1 MRRSA
6 FAVAAL
12 ASALAACTVG
22 PDYTAPDTRVHADL
36 GAAAKD
42 GVRAGPAVAQWW
54 TTFKDPVLDGL
65 VARAVRGN
73 PDLRAAEARVR
84 EARARSGAA
93 GAERFPTV
101 DANGNASRVRTSD
114 NIGDVPGGTA
124 NLFQAGFD
132 AVWEL
137 DIFGGVRRG
146 LEAAEAEEQATI
158 EDRRD
163 VLVTLLAEVA
173 FDYTQMRGAQR
184 RASIARA
191 NLTAQRQTLELTKSR
206 LAAGVATE
214 LDVSRSQAQV
224 ETTAADVPLY
234 ESSARRFMLAIAVLL
249 GNEPTALVAE
259 LSKEAP
265 FPAIPAEVPVGLPSE
280 LLLRRPDVRRA
291 ERLLAAATARI
302 GEARADLY
310 PHFSLS
316 AAFGYAAAHGG
327 DLVDAASRFGSV
339 GGAVSWPVLDFGRVR
354 SGVDF
359 ADAGEEQALAVYEAA
374 VLRSLREVEDALV
387 GLSAERER
395 RVSLDAAVVASRR
408 AVDLANQLWTAG
420 RTDFLGVIDA
430 ERDLYAAED
439 ALVESD
445 RRAAAELVSLYKAL
459 GGGWEIESQIE
470 AAPPEGEPGR
480 RVVDVGSGA
489 GERREE

>member
-1 MRRSA
+1 MKRRTA
-6 FAVAAL
+6 AAAVL
-12 ASALAACTVG
+12 ASSLAACAVG
-22 PDYTAPDTRVHADL
+22 PDYSAPETRVPGAL

-42 GVRAGPAVAQWW
+42 GVKAGPPVAAWW

-65 VARAVRGN
+65 VGRAVRGN
-73 PDLRAAEARVR
+73 LDLRAAQARVR
-84 EARARSGAA
+84 EARARSTAA
-93 GAERFPTV
+93 GAERYPTV
-101 DANGNASRVRTSD
+101 NATGDASRIRTSD

-124 NLFQAGFD
+124 NLFRAGFD

-146 LEAAEAEEQATI
+146 VEATEAEEQATI

-163 VLVTLLAEVA
+163 VLVSLLAELA

-184 RASIARA
+184 RASISRA

-214 LDVSRSQAQV
+214 LDVSRAQAQV
-224 ETTAADVPLY
+224 ESTAADVPQY

-249 GNEPTALVAE
+249 GEQPTALIPE

-291 ERLLAAATARI
+291 ERLLASATARI
-302 GEARADLY
+302 GEAEADLY
-310 PHFSLS
+310 PRFSLS
-316 AAFGYAAAHGG
+316 AAFGYAAATGG
-327 DLVDAASRFGSV
+327 DLVDAASRAGSV

-359 ADAGEEQALAVYEAA
+359 ADAREEQALAAYEAA
-374 VLRSLREVEDALV
+374 VLRSLRDVEDALV

-395 RVSLDAAVVASRR
+395 RVSLDAACVASRR
-408 AVDLANQLWTAG
+408 AVELANQLWTAG
-420 RTDFLGVIDA
+420 RTDFLGVLDA

-459 GGGWEIESQIE
+459 GGGWEIESEIE
-470 AAPPEGEPGR
+470 ESRPQGEPGR
-480 RVVDVGSGA
+480 RVVDVVGTE
-489 GERREE
+489 ERRAE